1 LLFASAVAGF
11 SVGFSGNVTTSNSNG
26 TYNYR
31 QVDTVAVTSYGYAG
45 IQYKSVSVTKNSASL
60 NLDLVVGAA
69 YAAIGVPPTD
79 YLAFYDDMNNWS
91 GNNNSLTFTVSDGQG
106 LITKIYKELDEVTAG
121 PNGTLTV
128 VQKVNL
134 GNLLW
139 TATDSNVG
147 SGGLRTLTVKGTP
160 LNLGNNNKNS
170 NFSVSVT
177 WIISDTTGV
186 LNLTGNPIVTPK
198 TIESTITVTNFP
210 YTSTAN
216 QVRLSTIVGSAEINF
231 DVTGTVLHVVA
242 GGNTPSYVSFSGVA
256 NVDGKV
262 TQVTHIYNISSNS
275 GSFGNNQIAAQITAA
290 FNEKASFT
298 EVQTLFPAGAASI
311 EFDPV
316 IGANSMPPEMT
327 GTTYTA
333 SNTDGNGYTGGVAT
347 LIPSALCLLF
357 AKLFF

>member
-1 LLFASAVAGF
+1 VAGF

-26 TYNYR
+26 TYNFR
-31 QVDTVAVTSYGYAG
+31 QVDTVAVTAYGYAG
-45 IQYKSVSVTKNSASL
+45 IQYKSISLTKNSKSL
-60 NLDLVVGAA
+60 NEDLVVGAA
-69 YAAIGVPPTD
+69 YAALGVPPTD
-79 YLAFYDDMNNWS
+79 YLAFYDNMANWQ

-106 LITKIYKELDEVTAG
+106 LITKIYKELDEVTPG
-121 PNGTLTV
+121 PNGTLSV

-134 GNLLW
+134 GSLLW
-139 TATDSNVG
+139 TATASNVG
-147 SGGLRTLTVKGTP
+147 SGGLRSLTVKGAP
-160 LNLGNNNKNS
+160 FNIGNNKNS

-177 WIISDTTGV
+177 WIVSDTTGI

-210 YTSTAN
+210 YTNTAN

-231 DVTGTVLHVVA
+231 EVTGSILHIVA
-242 GGNTPSYVSFSGVA
+242 GGANPSYVSFSGVA

-262 TQVTHIYNISSNS
+262 TQVTHVYNISSNS
-275 GSFGNNQIAAQITAA
+275 GNFGNNQIAAQITAA
-290 FNEKASFT
+290 FSAKAAFT
-298 EVQTLFPAGAASI
+298 EVQTLFPAGAAVI

-316 IGANSMPPEMT
+316 TGANSPPPEMT
-327 GTTYTA
+327 GTTYTSA
-333 SNTDGNGYTGGVAT
+333 NTNGYTGGVAT